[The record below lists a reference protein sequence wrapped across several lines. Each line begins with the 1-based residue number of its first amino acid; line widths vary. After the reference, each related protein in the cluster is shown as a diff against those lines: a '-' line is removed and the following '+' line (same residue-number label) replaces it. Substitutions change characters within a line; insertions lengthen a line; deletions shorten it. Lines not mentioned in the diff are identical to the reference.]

1 MSDSST
7 LTTQPEIPAA
17 GHDVPISIAVNLPG
31 RIHRDPDGA
40 IWADVPALPGCVA
53 GGEDLDEVLA
63 NLKEA
68 AEGWLLAKGDIE
80 TKGWPGNAGGTADG
94 AKAAPA

>member
-1 MSDSST
+1 MIENS
-7 LTTQPEIPAA
+7 LVTTQPEAPAP
-17 GHDVPISIAVNLPG
+17 GRDVPITITVNLPA
-31 RIHRDPDGA
+31 RIHRDEDGA
-40 IWADVPALPGCVA
+40 MWADVPALPGCVA

-80 TKGWPGNAGGTADG
+80 MKGWPATASGGV
-94 AKAAPA
+94 APA

>member
-1 MSDSST
+1 MDESSVSVKT
-7 LTTQPEIPAA
+7 RTDVPAP
-17 GHDVPISIAVNLPG
+17 GRDVPITIAVNLPA

-53 GGEDLDEVLA
+53 GGENLDDVLT

-68 AEGWLLAKGDIE
+68 AEGWLLAKQDVE
-80 TKGWPGNAGGTADG
+80 TKGWPD
-94 AKAAPA
+94 PASGVPPA

>member
-1 MSDSST
+1 MRAEHQRAEMMAGEPAV
-7 LTTQPEIPAA
+7 TTQADIPTR
-17 GHDVPISIAVNLPG
+17 GSDLPITIAVNLPA

-40 IWADVPALPGCVA
+40 LWADVPALPGCVA

-68 AEGWLLAKGDIE
+68 AEGCLLAKGDVE
-80 TKGWPGNAGGTADG
+80 TRGYLEP
-94 AKAAPA
+94 

>member
-1 MSDSST
+1 M
-7 LTTQPEIPAA
+7 PATHA
-17 GHDVPISIAVNLPG
+17 DVPAPKGDVPITIAVDLPAQ
-31 RIHRDPDGA
+31 IHRDHDGA

-53 GGEDLDEVLA
+53 GGENLDELLV

-80 TKGWPGNAGGTADG
+80 TKGWPGSASDSENSSGIASE
-94 AKAAPA
+94 